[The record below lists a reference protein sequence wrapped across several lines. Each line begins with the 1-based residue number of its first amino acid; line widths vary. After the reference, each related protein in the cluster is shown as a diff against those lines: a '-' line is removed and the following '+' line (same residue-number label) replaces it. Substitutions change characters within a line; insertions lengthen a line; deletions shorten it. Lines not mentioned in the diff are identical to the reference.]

1 MIKLL
6 LAAVLGSAM
15 GGSSAQAQ
23 TLADKTVTMIIAS
36 GPGGGFDLW
45 GRMVARHIGR
55 HLPGRPNVVPQNM
68 PGAGG
73 FVAANHLYNVAPKD
87 GTAMAIMP
95 AGTPLGPI
103 MGASGARFDATRFTW
118 VGTPA
123 TETPVCIA
131 FNGTQAKVRTVADLY
146 EHELVVGSTGP
157 GAGPHTWPKALA
169 ALLGM
174 KFRVVA
180 GFPSTA
186 NIFLAIERGEIDGIC
201 TIFDTII
208 GQRPDWIP
216 NEKATMLFH
225 GGGAP
230 SVPCSRTC
238 RLPAILQRPTEQTGG
253 DRACCSP
260 APGSAGRSLRRPDMP
275 ADRVKMLQGAFMATM
290 RGRGVPRGRQEA
302 EGRRGAAR
310 WRLSRGSDQAGLR
323 HAQADCRQGR
333 RIDKVAAKAV
343 RQAADQASLRDKST
357 GEEHGPRRGKDLAPF
372 PSSSCTP
379 SSAPKSAA
387 SISAG
392 RSTTTRSRQIKN
404 AWYDH
409 TVLVFRDQ
417 KLSED
422 DQRRFASYF
431 GPVAKRVPPRPGA
444 VGADTLIEWDD
455 MLLVTDN
462 VDANGK
468 PIGALGHGEMWF
480 HSDKCYHRKPHRASF
495 LYGIE
500 IPTEGGHTKF
510 SSSYAAYERLPAT

>member
-103 MGASGARFDATRFTW
+103 MGASGARFDATRFNW

-131 FNGTQAKVRTVADLY
+131 FNRERAKVRTVADLY

-157 GAGPHTWPKALA
+157 GAGPHTWPKALT
-169 ALLGM
+169 ALLGL

-186 NIFLAIERGEIDGIC
+186 NMLPCDRAWRDRRHLHHLRYHHRPAARLDSERARRRC
-201 TIFDTII
+201 CSTAAA
-208 GQRPDWIP
+208 R
-216 NEKATMLFH
+216 
-225 GGGAP
+225 

-238 RLPAILQRPTEQTGG
+238 RLPAILQRP
-253 DRACCSP
+253 RNRRRRSACCSP
-260 APGSAGRSLRRPDMP
+260 APGSAGRSLRR
-275 ADRVKMLQGAFMATM
+275 
-290 RGRGVPRGRQEA
+290 
-302 EGRRGAAR
+302 
-310 WRLSRGSDQAGLR
+310 
-323 HAQADCRQGR
+323 
-333 RIDKVAAKAV
+333 RI
-343 RQAADQASLRDKST
+343 
-357 GEEHGPRRGKDLAPF
+357 
-372 PSSSCTP
+372 C
-379 SSAPKSAA
+379 
-387 SISAG
+387 
-392 RSTTTRSRQIKN
+392 
-404 AWYDH
+404 
-409 TVLVFRDQ
+409 
-417 KLSED
+417 
-422 DQRRFASYF
+422 
-431 GPVAKRVPPRPGA
+431 PPTA
-444 VGADTLIEWDD
+444 
-455 MLLVTDN
+455 
-462 VDANGK
+462 
-468 PIGALGHGEMWF
+468 
-480 HSDKCYHRKPHRASF
+480 
-495 LYGIE
+495 
-500 IPTEGGHTKF
+500 
-510 SSSYAAYERLPAT
+510 